1 MNEEKLLILPL
12 NDGTAKK
19 ISLAL
24 ANETSRRVLEAL
36 AEEPLAATQISE
48 KLGVPLT
55 TLHYNIE
62 NLIESGLVKVE
73 RTRYS
78 EKGREVKIYAPTRRY
93 IVIAPEN
100 IGKEE
105 IRSTLK
111 KFLFSAY
118 FLLGSVFSGY
128 VFQRLY
134 YWFSPPKAAAA
145 RSMEM
150 AAEEAA
156 APAAPSAEMAAEKVA
171 PPATAA
177 PSPAP
182 VTSAP
187 QTPAPTTSAPP
198 TAAQVAEPSLYLW
211 FALGAVFALALLF
224 VWRKVAEKE

>member
-12 NDGTAKK
+12 NDGTAKR

-24 ANETSRRVLEAL
+24 ANETSRKVLEAL
-36 AEEPLAATQISE
+36 AEESLSAGQISE

-62 NLIESGLVKVE
+62 NLIEVGLIKVE

-78 EKGREVKIYAPTRRY
+78 EKGREVKVYAPTRKY

-100 IGKEE
+100 VGKEE

-111 KFLFSAY
+111 KFLFGAY

-128 VFQRLY
+128 AFQKLY
-134 YWFSPPKAAAA
+134 YRF
-145 RSMEM
+145 
-150 AAEEAA
+150 
-156 APAAPSAEMAAEKVA
+156 
-171 PPATAA
+171 
-177 PSPAP
+177 
-182 VTSAP
+182 SAP
-187 QTPAPTTSAPP
+187 QTMPRYASMATEKVAESGAPVAPAAAEKAAASGTPPATTPMMTPAPSQASPELTTQIP
-198 TAAQVAEPSLYLW
+198 EPNAYLW
-211 FALGAVFALALLF
+211 FAFGAIFALALLF